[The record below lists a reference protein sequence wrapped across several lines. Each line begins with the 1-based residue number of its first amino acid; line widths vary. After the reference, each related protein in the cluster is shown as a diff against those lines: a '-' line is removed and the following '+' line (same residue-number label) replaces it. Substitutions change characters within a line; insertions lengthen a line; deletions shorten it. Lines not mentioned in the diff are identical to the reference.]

1 MKKCGTGAWNRSG
14 AILVFTASAM
24 LAAGCGGGGGDGSST
39 PTASAATPSATGAS
53 NKPPSITASPAAEI
67 APGTPYA
74 LTPAAQDPDG
84 DSLAFSIENRPAWA
98 EFSTVTGALTGIPT
112 AGHTGK
118 YENITIAVSD
128 GKITTTLAPF
138 TVTVA
143 PAAVASNGKGVTLHW
158 EVPTESTDVAAL
170 GELAGFRIHYG
181 SSKGV
186 LAHTIEVQSPGLA
199 TYVIDNLPP
208 GTYYFAVRAVAT
220 TGAES
225 PLSNVISKVITS

>member
-1 MKKCGTGAWNRSG
+1 
-14 AILVFTASAM
+14 M
-24 LAAGCGGGGGDGSST
+24 LAAGCGGGGGGGSST
-39 PTASAATPSATGAS
+39 PSGSATPSAAGAS
-53 NKPPSITASPAAEI
+53 NKPPSITASPAAQI
-67 APGTPYA
+67 AAGTPYA

-84 DSLAFSIENRPAWA
+84 DSLAFSIENLPAWA
-98 EFSTVTGALTGIPT
+98 EFSTVTGALTGTPT

-128 GKITTTLAPF
+128 GKTTTTLTPF

-143 PAAVASNGKGVTLHW
+143 ATAVASSGKGVTLQW
-158 EVPTESTDVAAL
+158 EVPTQTTDGAPL
-170 GELAGFRIHYG
+170 GDLAGFRIHYG
-181 SSKGV
+181 SAQGV

-208 GTYYFAVRAVAT
+208 GTYYFAVRAVGT
-220 TGAES
+220 TGAQS

>member
-1 MKKCGTGAWNRSG
+1 
-14 AILVFTASAM
+14 M
-24 LAAGCGGGGGDGSST
+24 LAAGCGGGGGGGSSTT
-39 PTASAATPSATGAS
+39 PTASAATPSATPTGAS

-67 APGTPYA
+67 AAGTPYA

-98 EFSTVTGALTGIPT
+98 EFSTVTGALTGTPT

-128 GKITTTLAPF
+128 GKTTTSLAPF
-138 TVTVA
+138 TMTVA
-143 PAAVASNGKGVTLHW
+143 ATAVASNGKGVTLHW
-158 EVPTESTDVAAL
+158 EVPTQTTDGAAL

-186 LAHTIEVQSPGLA
+186 LAQTIEVQSPGLA
-199 TYVIDNLPP
+199 TYVIDSLPP

-220 TGAES
+220 TGAQS